1 MHLVYQYDQCIEI
14 KPQKLQGKLVESV
27 YGSSLVKANDEKQ
40 YFIKKRVRI
49 PLLPVGATPKNS
61 GEEMSEGEEPEEEER
76 ENSNELRNVVVDNTE
91 ETDEEPEESED
102 EEVEKS
108 NKVECC
114 YFTQEKE
121 ESRKHDLRS
130 PTYSKMK
137 DQIWIKK
144 DFTFLNGKKNH
155 WCLSSLS

>member
-1 MHLVYQYDQCIEI
+1 MHVDYQYDQCKEI
-14 KPQKLQGKLVESV
+14 RPQKLKGKLVQSV
-27 YGSSLVKANDEKQ
+27 YGTSLVKTSDDKQ